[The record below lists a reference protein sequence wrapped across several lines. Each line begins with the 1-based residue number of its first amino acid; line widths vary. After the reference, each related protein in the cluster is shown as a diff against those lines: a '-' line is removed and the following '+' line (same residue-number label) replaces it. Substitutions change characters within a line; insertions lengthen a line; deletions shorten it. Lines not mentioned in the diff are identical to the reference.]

1 MNKNRMSTMPSYT
14 DGYLTLYEIVDA
26 HDGDMP
32 VRKITPRLSGGSPV
46 KIWFR
51 ELAVFDRTRATL
63 QQSDVEVSRK
73 IAVPL
78 YRGYFSSM
86 CVCLIHDF
94 MANTDAQYKIYNCA
108 EVLSKQG
115 YMEAE
120 LTLTSLEV
128 PYEVIIP

>member
-1 MNKNRMSTMPSYT
+1 MNRNKMSNMPAYA
-14 DGYLTLYEIVDA
+14 DGYFTLYDIVDVK
-26 HDGDMP
+26 DDDMP
-32 VRKITPRLSGGSPV
+32 VRTITPRLSGGKPV

-63 QQSDVEVSRK
+63 QQADVEVSRK

-94 MANTDAQYKIYNCA
+94 RTNADEQYKIYNCA

-120 LTLTSLEV
+120 LTLMSLEV
-128 PYEVIIP
+128 PYEVSA

>member
-1 MNKNRMSTMPSYT
+1 MNLNKMSNMPAYN
-14 DGYLTLYEIVDA
+14 DGYFTLYDIVDA
-26 HDGDMP
+26 KEGDMP
-32 VRKITPRLSGGSPV
+32 VRVIFPRYSGGKPV

-63 QQSDVEVSRK
+63 QQADVEVSRK

-78 YRGYFSSM
+78 YRGYYSSM
-86 CVCLIHDF
+86 CVCLIHDYGR
-94 MANTDAQYKIYNCA
+94 DEDVQYRIYNCA

-128 PYEVIIP
+128 PYEVSS